1 LGTSPSSVDLFLTNQ
16 KINQTADIIGVGS
29 SERAIRVARLYDRS
43 ISAHEKFTRLND
55 VSSIFPPRT
64 DAVRKLAGNTF
75 SNRER

>member
-29 SERAIRVARLYDRS
+29 SERAIRVARLYD
-43 ISAHEKFTRLND
+43 